1 MAESLDLTR
10 VQHND
15 EASKFEDEKS
25 ILLAEHKENL
35 KVRTT
40 QLLELMKEMGV
51 KIEQS
56 AEDDESEL
64 SSLIQAIKVAF
75 QNFEENKTA
84 L

>member
-1 MAESLDLTR
+1 MLDL
-10 VQHND
+10 
-15 EASKFEDEKS
+15 
-25 ILLAEHKENL
+25 
-35 KVRTT
+35 
-40 QLLELMKEMGV
+40 MKDMGV
-51 KIEQS
+51 KIEPT